1 MLIYLQNK
9 LFPLTTFEIELATVL
24 NTAASLSLVGGRD
37 SAVSIVTRYA
47 LDGFGFKPVW
57 G

>member
-9 LFPLTTFEIELATVL
+9 LFPLTTFDIQLGAVL

-37 SAVSIVTRYA
+37 SSVNIVTRYA
-47 LDGFGFKPVW
+47 LDGSVFKPVR